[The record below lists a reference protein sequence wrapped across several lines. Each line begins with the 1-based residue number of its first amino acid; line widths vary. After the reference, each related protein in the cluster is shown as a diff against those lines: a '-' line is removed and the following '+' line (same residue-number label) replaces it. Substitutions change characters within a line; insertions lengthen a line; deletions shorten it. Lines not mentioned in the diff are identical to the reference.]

1 MRDLFIDPE
10 KIGEVVYK
18 GEYEDK
24 KEESFFQFN
33 YGQDW
38 GRYQDWKK
46 EKLKVHDKRDVFKV
60 KSKKYCRIE
69 QCRKNE

>member
-33 YGQDW
+33 YGQD
-38 GRYQDWKK
+38 
-46 EKLKVHDKRDVFKV
+46 
-60 KSKKYCRIE
+60 
-69 QCRKNE
+69 